1 MKKAVLM
8 IGCLLLSWN
17 ASALN
22 LAGIHLPEMVQS
34 GGVNL
39 QLNGGGIRSKW
50 FFKIYVAGLYL
61 THKQTSAEAI
71 IDESRENRIV
81 LHMLRELTSEKLYGA
96 FKEGIEA
103 NNDQDVLLAIGTQM
117 QQMEQIFEAVEVV
130 KKGDI
135 ITLDFQPDNGTKIIV
150 NGTER
155 GVIAGTGFNRAL
167 LKVWLGKQPVQ
178 DDLKKGM
185 LGG

>member
-1 MKKAVLM
+1 MWGEDTMKKM
-8 IGCLLLSWN
+8 ILLVCSLLLSWN

-22 LAGIHLPEMVQS
+22 LAGIYPPEM
-34 GGVNL
+34 
-39 QLNGGGIRSKW
+39 
-50 FFKIYVAGLYL
+50 F
-61 THKQTSAEAI
+61 SAEA
-71 IDESRENRIV
+71 
-81 LHMLRELTSEKLYGA
+81 
-96 FKEGIEA
+96 
-103 NNDQDVLLAIGTQM
+103 NNDVLLAIGVQM

-135 ITLDFQPDNGTKIIV
+135 ITLDFQPDSDTKIIV
-150 NGTER
+150 NGTGR

-185 LGG
+185 LCG